1 VTRLWH
7 NLSTH
12 VVYKMVVHYFVSRGW
27 ARGAHRAFVLRQGLV
42 DYGSECGTA
51 ARMTLARKSDTTN
64 NGPVIHAKESGS
76 DTTMPTSDRCV
87 DPPSHVEAVVDVRSI
102 ASVSPLTELTLL
114 IASLSNLK

>member
-1 VTRLWH
+1 MLI
-7 NLSTH
+7 
-12 VVYKMVVHYFVSRGW
+12 YKMVVHYFVSRGW

-64 NGPVIHAKESGS
+64 NGPVIHAKRVRVGYHNANIR
-76 DTTMPTSDRCV
+76 PFV